1 MREKAAV
8 IIWKLAKACSVSA
21 QLGGPVKYRVWKGE
35 VLLLRD
41 LKKNPV
47 LPEAWL
53 DKAKMKA

>member
-47 LPEAWL
+47 LPEAL
-53 DKAKMKA
+53 VG